1 MSSKKDRFKTLV
13 RGKSEG
19 NQSNTAVSAL
29 LKENIDGDGTEIA
42 NVNVNTSENTSVNV
56 EVTESIDKSSI
67 KETNTTKV
75 KNEDYSEINLLDIAN
90 KVAKERK
97 KKKKFEDQHSK
108 QTYWIR
114 NDVLEALNKI
124 ARERGEKTRIINN
137 ALIDYI
143 KKLV

>member
-1 MSSKKDRFKTLV
+1 VSSKKDRFKTLV

-29 LKENIDGDGTEIA
+29 LQENIDGTKNT
-42 NVNVNTSENTSVNV
+42 NVNASENTSVNV
-56 EVTESIDKSSI
+56 EVSESVVKSLN
-67 KETNTTKV
+67 EGLTRTKV
-75 KNEDYSEINLLDIAN
+75 ENEDYSEINLLDIAN

-143 KKLV
+143 KKLG

>member
-19 NQSNTAVSAL
+19 NQSNSAAAEL
-29 LKENIDGDGTEIA
+29 LKENIDGTESA
-42 NVNVNTSENTSVNV
+42 NVNTSENTSVNV
-56 EVTESIDKSSI
+56 EVTENIGKPSI
-67 KETNTTKV
+67 KGTTRTKV
-75 KNEDYSEINLLDIAN
+75 ENEDYSEINLLDIAN
-90 KVAKERK
+90 KVAKEKK

-124 ARERGEKTRIINN
+124 ARERGEKTRIINS

-143 KKLV
+143 KKLG

>member
-1 MSSKKDRFKTLV
+1 VSSKKDRFKTLV

-19 NQSNTAVSAL
+19 NQSNSAVSAL
-29 LKENIDGDGTEIA
+29 LKENIDGTQST

-56 EVTESIDKSSI
+56 EVTESFDKSSI
-67 KETNTTKV
+67 KETTRTKV
-75 KNEDYSEINLLDIAN
+75 ENEDYSEINLLDIAN

-124 ARERGEKTRIINN
+124 AKERGEKTRIINN

>member
-1 MSSKKDRFKTLV
+1 VSSKKDRFKTLV
-13 RGKSEG
+13 RDKSEG
-19 NQSNTAVSAL
+19 NQSNSAVSAL
-29 LKENIDGDGTEIA
+29 LKENIDGTESTNA
-42 NVNVNTSENTSVNV
+42 NVNTSENTSVNV
-56 EVTESIDKSSI
+56 EVTESFDKSSI
-67 KETNTTKV
+67 KETTRTKV
-75 KNEDYSEINLLDIAN
+75 VNEDYSEINLLDIAN

-124 ARERGEKTRIINN
+124 AKERGEKTRIINN

>member
-1 MSSKKDRFKTLV
+1 VSSKKDRFKTLV

-19 NQSNTAVSAL
+19 NQSNSAVSAL
-29 LKENIDGDGTEIA
+29 LKENIDGTEST
-42 NVNVNTSENTSVNV
+42 NVNTSENTSVNV
-56 EVTESIDKSSI
+56 EVTESFDKSSI
-67 KETNTTKV
+67 KETTRTKV
-75 KNEDYSEINLLDIAN
+75 ENEDYSEINLLDIAN
-90 KVAKERK
+90 KVAKESK

-124 ARERGEKTRIINN
+124 AKERGEKTRIINN

>member
-1 MSSKKDRFKTLV
+1 LSSKKDRFKSLV
-13 RGKSEG
+13 RDKSEG
-19 NQSNTAVSAL
+19 NQSNSAASAL
-29 LKENIDGDGTEIA
+29 LKENINETKNA
-42 NVNVNTSENTSVNV
+42 NVNVNASENTSVNV
-56 EVTESIDKSSI
+56 DVNESMDKLANKEPTRTEVG
-67 KETNTTKV
+67 NG
-75 KNEDYSEINLLDIAN
+75 DYSEVDLLNIAN
-90 KVAKERK
+90 KVAKEKK

-143 KKLV
+143 KKMG

>member
-19 NQSNTAVSAL
+19 NQSNSAAAEL
-29 LKENIDGDGTEIA
+29 LKENIDGTESA
-42 NVNVNTSENTSVNV
+42 NVNTSENTSVNV
-56 EVTESIDKSSI
+56 EVTENIGKPSI
-67 KETNTTKV
+67 KGTTRTKV
-75 KNEDYSEINLLDIAN
+75 ENEDYSEINLLDIAN
-90 KVAKERK
+90 KVAKEKK

-143 KKLV
+143 KKLG

>member
-19 NQSNTAVSAL
+19 NQSNSAAAEL
-29 LKENIDGDGTEIA
+29 LKENIDGTEIA
-42 NVNVNTSENTSVNV
+42 NVNTSENTSVNV
-56 EVTESIDKSSI
+56 EVTESIDKPSI
-67 KETNTTKV
+67 KGTTGTKV
-75 KNEDYSEINLLDIAN
+75 ENEDYSEINLLDIAN
-90 KVAKERK
+90 KVAKEKK

-124 ARERGEKTRIINN
+124 ARERGEKTRIINS

-143 KKLV
+143 KKLG

>member
-1 MSSKKDRFKTLV
+1 VSSKKDRFKTLV

-19 NQSNTAVSAL
+19 NQSNSAVSAL
-29 LKENIDGDGTEIA
+29 LKENIDGTQST
-42 NVNVNTSENTSVNV
+42 NVNTSVNV
-56 EVTESIDKSSI
+56 EVTESFDKSSI
-67 KETNTTKV
+67 KETTRTKV
-75 KNEDYSEINLLDIAN
+75 ENEDYSEINLLDIAN

-97 KKKKFEDQHSK
+97 IKKKFEDQHSK

-124 ARERGEKTRIINN
+124 AKERGEKTRIINN

>member
-19 NQSNTAVSAL
+19 NQSNSAVSAL
-29 LKENIDGDGTEIA
+29 LKENIDGTQST

-56 EVTESIDKSSI
+56 EVTESFDKSSI
-67 KETNTTKV
+67 KETTRTKV
-75 KNEDYSEINLLDIAN
+75 ENEDYSEINLLDIAN

-124 ARERGEKTRIINN
+124 AKERGEKTRIINN

>member
-19 NQSNTAVSAL
+19 NQSNSAAAEL
-29 LKENIDGDGTEIA
+29 LKENIDGTEIA
-42 NVNVNTSENTSVNV
+42 NVNTSENTSVNV
-56 EVTESIDKSSI
+56 EVTESIDKLSI
-67 KETNTTKV
+67 KGTTGTKV
-75 KNEDYSEINLLDIAN
+75 ENEDYSEINLLDIAN
-90 KVAKERK
+90 KVAKEKK

-124 ARERGEKTRIINN
+124 ARERGEKTRIINS

-143 KKLV
+143 KKLG

>member
-1 MSSKKDRFKTLV
+1 VSSKKDRFKTLV
-13 RGKSEG
+13 RGKSED
-19 NQSNTAVSAL
+19 NQSNSAASAL
-29 LKENIDGDGTEIA
+29 LKENINGTENT
-42 NVNVNTSENTSVNV
+42 NVNASENTSVNV
-56 EVTESIDKSSI
+56 EITESIDKLS
-67 KETNTTKV
+67 
-75 KNEDYSEINLLDIAN
+75 NEEPTRTVVENGDYSEISLLDIAN

>member
-1 MSSKKDRFKTLV
+1 VSSKKDRFKTLV

-19 NQSNTAVSAL
+19 NQSNSAAAAL
-29 LKENIDGDGTEIA
+29 LKENIDETKNI
-42 NVNVNTSENTSVNV
+42 NVNASENINVNASENTSVSVEETDNV
-56 EVTESIDKSSI
+56 GQTRTEVA
-67 KETNTTKV
+67 
-75 KNEDYSEINLLDIAN
+75 NEGYSEINLLDIAN
-90 KVAKERK
+90 KVAKEKK

-124 ARERGEKTRIINN
+124 ARERGEKTRIINS

-143 KKLV
+143 KKLG

>member
-1 MSSKKDRFKTLV
+1 VSSKKDRFKTLV

-19 NQSNTAVSAL
+19 NQSNSAAAAL
-29 LKENIDGDGTEIA
+29 LKENIDGTEST
-42 NVNVNTSENTSVNV
+42 NVNTSENTSVNV
-56 EVTESIDKSSI
+56 EVTESIDKPSI
-67 KETNTTKV
+67 KGTTRTKV
-75 KNEDYSEINLLDIAN
+75 ENEDYSEINLLDIAN
-90 KVAKERK
+90 KVAKEK
-97 KKKKFEDQHSK
+97 KKKIKFEDQHSK

>member
-19 NQSNTAVSAL
+19 NQSNSAISAL
-29 LKENIDGDGTEIA
+29 LKENIDGTQST
-42 NVNVNTSENTSVNV
+42 NVNTSVNV
-56 EVTESIDKSSI
+56 EVTESFDKSSI
-67 KETNTTKV
+67 KETTRTKV
-75 KNEDYSEINLLDIAN
+75 ENEDYSEINLLDIAN

-97 KKKKFEDQHSK
+97 IKKKFEDQHSK

-124 ARERGEKTRIINN
+124 AKERGEKTRIINN

>member
-1 MSSKKDRFKTLV
+1 VSSKKDRFKTLV

-19 NQSNTAVSAL
+19 NQSNSAISAL
-29 LKENIDGDGTEIA
+29 LKENIDGTQST

-56 EVTESIDKSSI
+56 EVTESFDKSSI
-67 KETNTTKV
+67 KETTRTKV
-75 KNEDYSEINLLDIAN
+75 ENEDYSEINLLDIAN

-97 KKKKFEDQHSK
+97 IKKKFEDQHSK

-124 ARERGEKTRIINN
+124 AKERGEKTRIINN

>member
-1 MSSKKDRFKTLV
+1 VSSKKDRFKTLV

-29 LKENIDGDGTEIA
+29 LKENIDGTESA
-42 NVNVNTSENTSVNV
+42 SVNTNVNTSENTSVNV

-67 KETNTTKV
+67 KETTRTKV
-75 KNEDYSEINLLDIAN
+75 ENEDYSEINLLDIAN

>member
-1 MSSKKDRFKTLV
+1 VSSKKDRFKTLV

-19 NQSNTAVSAL
+19 NQSNSAAAEL
-29 LKENIDGDGTEIA
+29 LKENIDGTESA
-42 NVNVNTSENTSVNV
+42 NVNTSENTSVNV
-56 EVTESIDKSSI
+56 EVTENIGKPSI
-67 KETNTTKV
+67 KGTTRTKV

-90 KVAKERK
+90 KVAKEKK

-124 ARERGEKTRIINN
+124 ARERGEKTRIINS

-143 KKLV
+143 KKLG

>member
-19 NQSNTAVSAL
+19 NQSNSAAAEL
-29 LKENIDGDGTEIA
+29 LKENIDGTEIA
-42 NVNVNTSENTSVNV
+42 NVNTSENTSVNV
-56 EVTESIDKSSI
+56 EVTENIGKPSI
-67 KETNTTKV
+67 KGTTRTKV
-75 KNEDYSEINLLDIAN
+75 ENEDYSEINLLDIAN
-90 KVAKERK
+90 KVAKEKK

-124 ARERGEKTRIINN
+124 ARERGEKTRIINS

-143 KKLV
+143 KKLG

>member
-19 NQSNTAVSAL
+19 NQSNSAVSAL
-29 LKENIDGDGTEIA
+29 LKENIDETKNT
-42 NVNVNTSENTSVNV
+42 NVNVSENTSVNV
-56 EVTESIDKSSI
+56 EISESVVKSLS
-67 KETNTTKV
+67 EGLTRTKV
-75 KNEDYSEINLLDIAN
+75 ENEDYSEINLLDIAN
-90 KVAKERK
+90 KVVKEKK

-143 KKLV
+143 KKLG

>member
-1 MSSKKDRFKTLV
+1 VSSKKDRFKTLV
-13 RGKSEG
+13 SGKSEG
-19 NQSNTAVSAL
+19 NQSNSAAAAL
-29 LKENIDGDGTEIA
+29 LKENIDGTEST
-42 NVNVNTSENTSVNV
+42 NVNTSENTSVNV

-67 KETNTTKV
+67 KGITRTEV
-75 KNEDYSEINLLDIAN
+75 EIEDYSEINLLDIAN
-90 KVAKERK
+90 KVAKEKK
-97 KKKKFEDQHSK
+97 KKKKFEDQHTK

>member
-19 NQSNTAVSAL
+19 NQSNSAAAEL
-29 LKENIDGDGTEIA
+29 LKENIDGTEIA
-42 NVNVNTSENTSVNV
+42 NVNTSENTSVNV
-56 EVTESIDKSSI
+56 EVTENIGKPLI
-67 KETNTTKV
+67 KGTTRTKV
-75 KNEDYSEINLLDIAN
+75 ENEDYSEINLLDIAN
-90 KVAKERK
+90 KVAKEKK

-143 KKLV
+143 KKLG

>member
-19 NQSNTAVSAL
+19 NQSNSAVSAL
-29 LKENIDGDGTEIA
+29 LKENIDGTQST

-56 EVTESIDKSSI
+56 EVTESFDKSSI
-67 KETNTTKV
+67 KETTRTKV
-75 KNEDYSEINLLDIAN
+75 ENEDYSEINLLDIAN

-97 KKKKFEDQHSK
+97 IKKKFEDQHSK

-124 ARERGEKTRIINN
+124 AKERGEKTRIINN

>member
-1 MSSKKDRFKTLV
+1 VSSKKERFKTLV
-13 RGKSEG
+13 KGKSEG
-19 NQSNTAVSAL
+19 NQSNSAVSAL
-29 LKENIDGDGTEIA
+29 LKENVDGTE
-42 NVNVNTSENTSVNV
+42 NTNVNTSENTNVNV
-56 EVTESIDKSSI
+56 EVTESIDKPLI
-67 KETNTTKV
+67 KGPIRTEV
-75 KNEDYSEINLLDIAN
+75 GNEDYPEINLLDIAN
-90 KVAKERK
+90 KVAKEK
-97 KKKKFEDQHSK
+97 KKKEKFEDQHSK

>member
-1 MSSKKDRFKTLV
+1 VSSKKDRFKTLV

-19 NQSNTAVSAL
+19 NQSNSAISAL
-29 LKENIDGDGTEIA
+29 LKENIDGTQST
-42 NVNVNTSENTSVNV
+42 NVNTSVNV
-56 EVTESIDKSSI
+56 EVTESFDKSSI
-67 KETNTTKV
+67 KETTRTKV
-75 KNEDYSEINLLDIAN
+75 ENEDYSEINLLDIAN

-97 KKKKFEDQHSK
+97 IKKKFEDQHSK

-124 ARERGEKTRIINN
+124 AKERGEKTRIINN